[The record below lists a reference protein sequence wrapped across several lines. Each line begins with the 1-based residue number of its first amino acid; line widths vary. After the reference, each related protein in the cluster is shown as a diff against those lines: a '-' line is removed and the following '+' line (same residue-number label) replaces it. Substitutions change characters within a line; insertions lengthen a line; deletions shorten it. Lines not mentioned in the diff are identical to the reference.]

1 MPSTYIPGDGFT
13 ASERIITKPRP
24 PRYATEYTQPFAAAP
39 GTRPYT
45 AVAIASLAPS
55 SAAVTFSGRVVNV
68 FHYPNNASSNGGGSS
83 GSSPRAATGC
93 LRLILRGLDGT
104 GLVTVRLWYAD
115 TAYPMRL
122 GTRVAVWTTH
132 VGISEDGKLAPPVA
146 RLCASV
152 FPERDRGCH
161 VQVIQEDS
169 GGEERPRGSGET
181 WRREAVKAEL
191 MTLERFAQGGF
202 DDERMGEVVRVVVC
216 VKSVGVR
223 KKARNPK
230 SKAKEKKKRHKTKTL
245 LTYSHSPPAV
255 TRKDN
260 TPTTNL
266 TVHLFDNTATEAT
279 LTLWDYSTHSAAAW
293 SPGRTILLLTNP
305 GNRSN
310 AAASKLWLNLTS
322 SSTVDVDPPVRDAL
336 WLRAYAARMRKR
348 GHINPAFPMS
358 RFASLFSS
366 VPATNAVNNA
376 NNADT
381 KANGRREEQKTILT
395 PANCILHTLASLD
408 AFARRH
414 PSVTLTGYLSVLLAP
429 LNLVSLHQRGQLL
442 SGQCARCDYPLFANV
457 PSVACPS
464 CSSTSSPDGTSDLS
478 VNNNNGNSYTGE
490 QGNGDHDYGDKVM
503 VPLRL
508 NPRAI
513 GTIHDETGSMTSG
526 KLIWYEEA
534 WAQLFGLC
542 ARELATLDRETLR
555 ALEARCA
562 WVRVSLF
569 VGLCGEEGWDEGD
582 GGVDEGERERGAGK
596 GMGMV
601 GKEKEKGEE
610 VVRLYVLGVSL

>member
-1 MPSTYIPGDGFT
+1 
-13 ASERIITKPRP
+13 
-24 PRYATEYTQPFAAAP
+24 
-39 GTRPYT
+39 TRPYT
-45 AVAIASLAPS
+45 TVAIASLAPS
-55 SAAVTFSGRVVNV
+55 SAAVTFSGRVVNL
-68 FHYPNNASSNGGGSS
+68 FHFPNNASGNGGGS
-83 GSSPRAATGC
+83 GGSPRAATGC
-93 LRLILRGLDGT
+93 LRLILRGLNGT

-122 GTRVAVWTTH
+122 GAKVAVWTTH

-161 VQVIQEDS
+161 VQVIQEES

-181 WRREAVKAEL
+181 WRREAAKAEL
-191 MTLERFAQGGF
+191 MTLEAFAKGAF

-216 VKSVGVR
+216 VKSVGAR
-223 KKARNPK
+223 KK
-230 SKAKEKKKRHKTKTL
+230 
-245 LTYSHSPPAV
+245 V

-260 TPTTNL
+260 STTTNL

-322 SSTVDVDPPVRDAL
+322 ATTVDVDPPVRDAL
-336 WLRAYAARMRKR
+336 WLRAYATRMRKR

-358 RFASLFSS
+358 RFAALFS
-366 VPATNAVNNA
+366 A
-376 NNADT
+376 
-381 KANGRREEQKTILT
+381 KTILT
-395 PANCILHTLASLD
+395 PANCILYTLASLD

-429 LNLVSLHQRGQLL
+429 LNLVSLHQRSQLL
-442 SGQCARCDYPLFANV
+442 SGQCARCNYPLFANV

-464 CSSTSSPDGTSDLS
+464 LT
-478 VNNNNGNSYTGE
+478 
-490 QGNGDHDYGDKVM
+490 

-508 NPRAI
+508 NPRVI
-513 GTIHDETGSMTSG
+513 GTIHDETGSVASG

-534 WAQLFGLC
+534 WTQLFGLC
-542 ARELATLDRETLR
+542 TSELATLDRETLR

-569 VGLCGEEGWDEGD
+569 VGLCGEE
-582 GGVDEGERERGAGK
+582 
-596 GMGMV
+596 
-601 GKEKEKGEE
+601 
-610 VVRLYVLGVSL
+610 

>member
-152 FPERDRGCH
+152 FPERD
-161 VQVIQEDS
+161 
-169 GGEERPRGSGET
+169 
-181 WRREAVKAEL
+181 L
-191 MTLERFAQGGF
+191 
-202 DDERMGEVVRVVVC
+202 
-216 VKSVGVR
+216 
-223 KKARNPK
+223 
-230 SKAKEKKKRHKTKTL
+230 
-245 LTYSHSPPAV
+245 